1 MNLRSSMSVS
11 VSVSV
16 SLSVCVCVSVSL
28 SVCVCVCFCVCVG
41 GSRCRCWRFAFFFAS
56 CRQPRPPA
64 ARSKIRTTGGSV
76 CLSLSRVCSFK
87 SCLSRELALTF
98 FGPSIH
104 PSKRAERVT
113 TIESG
118 WVWDAKIVGFQHIPA
133 IFFVQFHVLTF
144 VFFPFFSALVV
155 PLFLIS
161 CA

>member
-1 MNLRSSMSVS
+1 MNLRSSMSVR
-11 VSVSV
+11 V
-16 SLSVCVCVSVSL
+16 SLSVCVCVF
-28 SVCVCVCFCVCVG
+28 VCVWGGAVAVVG
-41 GSRCRCWRFAFFFAS
+41 DLPSFSRLADNRGRLLREA
-56 CRQPRPPA
+56 RYEPRAVRP
-64 ARSKIRTTGGSV
+64 V
-76 CLSLSRVCSFK
+76 SLSRVCSFK